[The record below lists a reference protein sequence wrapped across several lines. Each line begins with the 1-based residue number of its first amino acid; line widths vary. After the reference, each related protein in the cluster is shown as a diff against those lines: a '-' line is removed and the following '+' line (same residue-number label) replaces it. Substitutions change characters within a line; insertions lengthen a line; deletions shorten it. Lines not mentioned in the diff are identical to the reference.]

1 MIAAEQD
8 GVLESVEDELFRF
21 GRTVDGDRAL
31 RDALADRRGTPQA
44 KADLI
49 SALLRGKAAAA
60 TVHLARQAVLAPRG
74 RRLDQ
79 SLDLYLAEAAAR
91 REQTIAHATVASALS
106 QAQHDRLVAAL
117 SALFGRPVQLNVDVD
132 PAIVGGIRV
141 EVGDEIIDGSIEG
154 RLEEARRRL
163 AG

>member
-1 MIAAEQD
+1 M
-8 GVLESVEDELFRF
+8 EDELFRF
-21 GRTVDGDRAL
+21 ERTIEGDQAL
-31 RDALADRRGTPQA
+31 RDALADRRGTPAA
-44 KADLI
+44 KADLVERP
-49 SALLRGKAAAA
+49 APRQGHPA
-60 TVHLARQAVLAPRG
+60 TVRLARQAVLAPRG

-79 SLDLYLAEAAAR
+79 SLDLYLAEGGS

-106 QAQHDRLVAAL
+106 QAEHDRLVAAL
-117 SALFGRPVQLNVDVD
+117 SALFGEPVQLNVDVD